1 MWLSLLSLALIAG
14 GLVLKKFR
22 PVHGKISLITGI
34 ILSLLI
40 PLFSV
45 FGDDPEPLFEQEKKL
60 TTQADQYLG
69 TLLAHKAGKSQVSIT
84 LICPSKDVSPRLI
97 SLCADMGCHSPQILI
112 PDSLASGQSLKTK
125 DLEAC
130 LQKSEGSDLIL
141 VCCGLPC
148 DEEEL
153 EIQDGSRQVVFLGV
167 DNPDKVQALIERG
180 LISVVVARPGVASGG
195 TFAAPEEAFNH
206 RYQILGP
213 LHP

>member
-1 MWLSLLSLALIAG
+1 MWIALISLALIAG
-14 GLVLKKFR
+14 GFILKKLR
-22 PVHGKISLITGI
+22 PVHGKICLITG
-34 ILSLLI
+34 LFTSLLI
-40 PLFSV
+40 PLSSL
-45 FGDDPEPLFEQEKKL
+45 FGDAPEPLFEQEKKL
-60 TTQADQYLG
+60 TIQADQYLA
-69 TLLAHKAGKSQVSIT
+69 TLLAHKAGKSQVSIS
-84 LICPSKDVSPRLI
+84 LICPSKDLSPRL
-97 SLCADMGCHSPQILI
+97 SALCADLGCHSPQILI

-130 LQKSEGSDLIL
+130 LQKSEGCDLIL

-167 DNPDKVQALIERG
+167 DNPDKVQVLIERG